1 MGTKDELET
10 MLKKLGHNPTPEE
23 VTNIESEINKSAGD
37 INLQDFQAWY
47 EGSLFWK
54 AACDAASD
62 AQEASVSMW
71 TSVMSDL
78 KEMGDPDKPAGAKA
92 MFVITLP
99 ISLAFATTIPDCR
112 PPGQEWKCWACF
124 TMSIVWIAIF
134 SIPMVDA
141 VAALGAL
148 WGIPVVILGLTFLA
162 AGTSVPDLLSSIIVA
177 KQGNGDMAVSSSIGS
192 NIFDVAGGCPVCVGS
207 GGIEVSLGI
216 LIAMVFLVISPS
228 G

>member
-1 MGTKDELET
+1 MG
-10 MLKKLGHNPTPEE
+10 
-23 VTNIESEINKSAGD
+23 
-37 INLQDFQAWY
+37 
-47 EGSLFWK
+47 
-54 AACDAASD
+54 
-62 AQEASVSMW
+62 
-71 TSVMSDL
+71 
-78 KEMGDPDKPAGAKA
+78 AGAKA

-148 WGIPVVILGLTFLA
+148 WGIRVVILGLTFLA

-192 NIFDVAGGCPVCVGS
+192 NIFDLAVGLPLPWLLFSMSFCPICVGT
-207 GGIEVSLGI
+207 GGVVLSLGI
-216 LIAMVFLVISPS
+216 LIAMVFLVIVTIAGS
-228 G
+228 GWQMTRGLGMGMFGMYFFFCLQAILRTYVPVLGGDPDNIPC